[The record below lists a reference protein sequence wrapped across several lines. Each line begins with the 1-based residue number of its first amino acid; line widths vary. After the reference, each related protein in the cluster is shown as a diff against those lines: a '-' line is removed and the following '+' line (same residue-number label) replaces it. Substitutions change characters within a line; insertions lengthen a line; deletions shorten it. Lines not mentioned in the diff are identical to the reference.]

1 MATIESET
9 FGQAFLTEPKSLAIV
24 GQHFDG
30 SLAVI
35 AKREQRATKGIR
47 GLSGFTELHQT
58 VDAVAKVDRLDA
70 DENSQLRCEL
80 EHYPAAPKMR
90 MRAGSSGKLS
100 VHCRRSLA
108 PAG

>member
-1 MATIESET
+1 M
-9 FGQAFLTEPKSLAIV
+9 SLL

-30 SLAVI
+30 SPAAI
-35 AKREQRATKGIR
+35 AKREQLVTKGIR
-47 GLSGFTELHQT
+47 GLSSFTEWHQT
-58 VDAVAKVDRLDA
+58 VDAVAKGDRLDA

-80 EHYPAAPKMR
+80 EHYPASPKMR